1 MGVECENC
9 GKKFENEYKLKRHLN
24 RKYPCKKKIITEFT
38 SNDDV
43 FTCNKCGR
51 IFNRKFN
58 LMRHQNQQPDCIQKI
73 DKIQESYYHNL
84 IHILIQTIRGGV
96 SDECVINLWNSVS
109 TLCLVNHE
117 STFDTMWHIIQELT
131 IEQLSF
137 IFLEFKHI
145 NVHPNIKK
153 CIISI
158 KEHLQKIQK
167 ENKSEKIQK
176 KNISNIISIL
186 DNFLDKYS

>member
-1 MGVECENC
+1 MVVECENC
-9 GKKFENEYKLKRHLN
+9 GKEFENEYKIKRHLN
-24 RKYPCKKKIITEFT
+24 RKYPCKTKLIKEF
-38 SNDDV
+38 SSHDEI

-51 IFNRKFN
+51 NFNRKFN
-58 LMRHQNQQPDCIQKI
+58 LIRHQNQQLDCFNKV

-84 IHILIQTIRGGV
+84 IHVLIQTIKGGV

-117 STFDTMWHIIQELT
+117 SSFDTMWHIIQELT

-145 NVHPNIKK
+145 TVHPNITN
-153 CIISI
+153 CILSI

-167 ENKSEKIQK
+167 ENKSEKMK
-176 KNISNIISIL
+176 KKSILNIINIL